1 MSIGER
7 DPLDAK
13 AILRELTAA
22 GVDFVVIGGIALVLH
37 GSARFTFDLDLTY
50 STDPANL
57 EGLGGVLVALESRLR
72 GVDDDVPFVADAAT
86 LRNIEVLTLRTSAG
100 DLDVLAHPAG
110 APSYKVLRGRAERVD
125 IGGFAVLVASIGDLI
140 AMKTAAGRTQD
151 LLDVEEL
158 EAIARLRKRREPPPP
173 GSHGP

>member
-7 DPLDAK
+7 DPLDAR
-13 AILRELTAA
+13 AILRELIAA

-50 STDPANL
+50 STDPTNL
-57 EGLGGVLVALESRLR
+57 AALGGVLVALESRLR
-72 GVDDDVPFVADAAT
+72 GVDDVPFAADAAT
-86 LRNIEVLTLRTSAG
+86 LRNVEVLTLHTSAG

-140 AMKTAAGRTQD
+140 AMKTAAGRPQD

-158 EAIARLRKRREPPPP
+158 EAIARLRRRREAPPA
-173 GSHGP
+173 GSRGP